1 MTGPGCGFKWLGER
15 MTAGPHLDFEF
26 QRFSKTDSMPKF
38 KIRNGTLTPIQ
49 KSREILGKHISSRGT
64 SFIIGQTSK
73 SKQILKYKFGNF
85 LEFEFDLNFKGV
97 KSFGKNQRN
106 SQKLYLAK
114 AYTNIIL
121 DEITCIV
128 YFHGPLQV
136 TF

>member
-1 MTGPGCGFKWLGER
+1 VIQRGAGDDRSRHGCGFKWLGER

-97 KSFGKNQRN
+97 QIFWEKSKKFTK
-106 SQKLYLAK
+106 
-114 AYTNIIL
+114 IISCQGL
-121 DEITCIV
+121 HK
-128 YFHGPLQV
+128 YNFR
-136 TF
+136 